1 MLGSVLGRPARL
13 LEVVPRDAD
22 DALIGGG
29 AGRRAGRRVGAAPV
43 DALGAVLAA
52 GLHAAAAMAT
62 TPASAAIRRLIM
74 DELLLKVS
82 LVRTRRP
89 R

>member
-1 MLGSVLGRPARL
+1 MHWSAAALAGALAGALSVP
-13 LEVVPRDAD
+13 P
-22 DALIGGG
+22 
-29 AGRRAGRRVGAAPV
+29 PV

-82 LVRTRRP
+82 LVRTLRLR
-89 R
+89 